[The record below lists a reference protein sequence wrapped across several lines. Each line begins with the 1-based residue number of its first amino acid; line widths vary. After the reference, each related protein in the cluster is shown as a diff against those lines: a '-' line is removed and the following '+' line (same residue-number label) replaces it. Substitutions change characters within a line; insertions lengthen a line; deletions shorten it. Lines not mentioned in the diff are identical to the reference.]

1 MIKIIDREKL
11 RSMMKIRTSNTLLR
25 VRMINI
31 SLKNNKR
38 IDRIFWIN
46 KMKWCKKLVK
56 MLMVLNKY
64 NTLYFIHLLKI
75 N

>member
-38 IDRIFWIN
+38 IDRIF
-46 KMKWCKKLVK
+46 
-56 MLMVLNKY
+56 
-64 NTLYFIHLLKI
+64 
-75 N
+75 